1 MFKDFLEQYQG
12 VQFSGGN
19 PGAADY
25 RKISIDSRTLQ
36 PGEWFL
42 ALQGENHDGHAF
54 IPQALKKN
62 AAAIVVEKRWLEQH
76 KELKQSGHPVM
87 AVKDSL
93 DFLQQLAAWHRRRFS
108 FPLIGL
114 TGSNGKTTTRE
125 MIAEILSARYK
136 VFRSRGNKNNHIGL
150 PLMLLQ
156 LSDEVEIAVIEMGT
170 NHPGEIALL
179 SSLAQPT
186 AGVITNIGKGHLGFF
201 GSLEEVYRE
210 KTALFDGLDP
220 AAPIF
225 INMEDRFLR
234 KYPREGR
241 AAIRSGYSKGYDA
254 WGRIE
259 FIDRLGRVKFRL
271 NDKVSIQLKVPG
283 THQVG
288 NALLAAAVG
297 LHFGTGEA
305 DIREALENFSPAEK
319 RMEIFEKDGAVFI
332 NDAYNA
338 NPDSMR
344 AAVNYLMVIKQ
355 GRGKRILVLGDMLE
369 LGEFAKMEHH
379 SLGEY
384 IAERPVDFVFLYG
397 PESRIMQATIEESGK
412 RKERAFWY
420 DSHEKI
426 ALHLKKILAPHD
438 TVLVKGS
445 RGMAMEKVFDHLWE
459 KGEVKSK
466 KGEVKRKK

>member
-1 MFKDFLEQYQG
+1 MFKDFLKQYRGAQ
-12 VQFSGGN
+12 VSGGN
-19 PGAADY
+19 PESVDY

-42 ALQGENHDGHAF
+42 ALRGENHDGHAF

-62 AAAIVVEKRWLEQH
+62 AAAIVAEKKWLEQNAA
-76 KELKQSGHPVM
+76 LKPSEYPII
-87 AVKDSL
+87 AVNDSL
-93 DFLQQLAAWHRRRFS
+93 DFLQQLGAWHRRHFS
-108 FPLIGL
+108 IPLIGL

-125 MIAEILSARYK
+125 MMAAVLSGRYR

-156 LSDEVEIAVIEMGT
+156 LSDEVEVAVIEMGT

-186 AGVITNIGKGHLGFF
+186 AGAITNIGKGHLGFF
-201 GSLEEVYRE
+201 GSLEEIYRE
-210 KTALFDGLDP
+210 KTALFDSLDP
-220 AAPIF
+220 AAPLF

-234 KYPREGR
+234 KYPCEGR
-241 AAIRSGYSKGYDA
+241 KAIRSGYSKSCDVWA
-254 WGRIE
+254 RIE

-271 NDKVSIQLKVPG
+271 NDTVSIQLKVPG

-297 LHFGTGEA
+297 LHFGVGEE
-305 DIREALENFSPAEK
+305 DIRAALEKFSPAEK

-369 LGEFAKMEHH
+369 LGDFAKMEHH

-384 IAERPVDFVFLYG
+384 IAGKPVDFVFLYG
-397 PESRIMQATIEESGK
+397 PESRIMQKAIEEGGK
-412 RKERAFWY
+412 KKERAFWY
-420 DSHEKI
+420 DSHKEI
-426 ALHLKKILAPHD
+426 ARHLKKILAPHD

-445 RGMAMEKVFDHLWE
+445 RGMTMEKVFDGLWE
-459 KGEVKSK
+459 KEK
-466 KGEVKRKK
+466 